1 MARGNRTLEL
11 QGSVWMSVGQQP
23 FGGERQIAL
32 LDAIAASGSI
42 TRAAKSIG
50 MSYKAAWDAVDAM
63 NDLAREPLVE
73 RVTGGRGGG
82 GTRLTERGQRLVD
95 NFRIIE
101 REHKR
106 FVELLNL
113 QTRGIADD
121 YFLLRAMAMRTSAR
135 NQFFGT
141 ISAIRR
147 GAVNDE
153 VSLQVAGGHA
163 IVAIVTHESSENLGL
178 RPGLEA
184 YALIKSSSV
193 IVVTDAAG
201 ARYSARN
208 CLAGTV
214 SRVLPGAVNSEVRI
228 DLSGGIAV
236 AAIITNESCDA
247 LALKPGSAASALFK
261 ASSVI
266 IGVPS

>member
-1 MARGNRTLEL
+1 MNKNLKLHGRVWLTLDGKNVVGHGRVEL
-11 QGSVWMSVGQQP
+11 L
-23 FGGERQIAL
+23 RQIGET
-32 LDAIAASGSI
+32 GSI
-42 TRAAKSIG
+42 SRAAKSMK

-193 IVVTDAAG
+193 IVVADAAG

>member
-1 MARGNRTLEL
+1 MARGNRSLEL
-11 QGSVWMSVGQQP
+11 HGSVRITAGARD

-42 TRAAKSIG
+42 TRAAKAIG

-63 NDLAREPLVE
+63 NGLAGEPLVE
-73 RVTGGRGGG
+73 RSTGGRGGG

-101 REHKR
+101 REHRR

-113 QTRGIADD
+113 QARSLADD
-121 YFLLRAMAMRTSAR
+121 YFLVKAMGMRTSAR
-135 NQFFGT
+135 NQFFGKVG
-141 ISAIRR
+141 AIRR
-147 GAVNDE
+147 GSVNDE
-153 VSLQVAGGHA
+153 VTVQVAGGHA
-163 IVAIVTHESSENLGL
+163 IVAIVTHESRENLGL
-178 RPGLEA
+178 RAGMEA
-184 YALIKSSSV
+184 YALVKSSSV
-193 IVVTDAAG
+193 IVVTGGDG

-228 DLSGGIAV
+228 ELPGGLAV
-236 AAIITNESCDA
+236 AAIITNESRDA
-247 LALKPGSAASALFK
+247 LALEPGNAAAALFK

-266 IGVPS
+266 IGVPG